1 MTDTLPPLSSS
12 AGTDPQLGSSEC
24 ESPGPAAQIGTL
36 FERDE
41 TGVLSHSH
49 GGMEKRLYF
58 SRLVKSS
65 SLSEETIYENSNTLL
80 SHHINTTM

>member
-12 AGTDPQLGSSEC
+12 AGTDPQLGTGER
-24 ESPGPAAQIGTL
+24 ESPGPAAQIGTIL
-36 FERDE
+36 ERHE
-41 TGVLSHSH
+41 TVVLSHSH

-58 SRLVKSS
+58 SCIVKNS

-80 SHHINTTM
+80 SYHVSMTM